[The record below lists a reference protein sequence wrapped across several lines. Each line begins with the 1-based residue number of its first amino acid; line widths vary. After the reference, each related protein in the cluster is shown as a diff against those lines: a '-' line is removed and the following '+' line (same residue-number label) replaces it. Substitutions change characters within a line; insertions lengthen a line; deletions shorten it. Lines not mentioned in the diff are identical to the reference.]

1 MQKKLVC
8 FFLLLS
14 ATLPCDHSFAA
25 KVEYEAGKNVKKK
38 LEVTNSFN
46 NHPLRFEKNLGQTA
60 GEVAFYSRGRGYNFF
75 LTPAE
80 SVMVLSKRKSSK
92 DQHGLVGKLHGQEPD
107 EFETSVIRMR
117 MVGANA
123 SSRITGKEKLQSTSH
138 YFVGNKKENWHQNIP
153 HFEKVRFREI
163 YSGID
168 QLYYGNQG
176 ELEYDFIISPG
187 SDPNE
192 IILEFKGADAL
203 SLDEGGN
210 LILTT
215 PSGKV
220 VQRAPLAYQNI
231 NGEKKTVASRYVI
244 KPDNRVGF
252 QLAQYDSRHEL
263 VIDPILKFSTYLG
276 GGSSDEAY
284 SIAVDSNDNVYVTG
298 STRSI
303 DFDTLNEIEGDDL
316 ELDVFV
322 FKLENAAFG
331 MDLVYS
337 TYLGG
342 SSFEQGESIAVDS
355 SGNAYVTGWT
365 DSTDFNTVNPIEGDS
380 AGRDVFVLKIS
391 ENAGVPSLDFSTYL
405 GGSGL
410 DQGESLALDT
420 QGNIYVAGWTQ
431 STDFDTVN
439 PLEGDSGF
447 NDAFVFKLEE
457 TPTGP
462 SLVYSTYLG
471 GSLNDEAYSIAVD
484 PSGNAYVAGR
494 TFSSDFDTVNTLD
507 TPDLSSDFFVF
518 KLEENAGVL
527 NLAYSTYLG
536 GSGAEEM
543 SGIAVDATGGA
554 YVTGYTTST
563 NLELVNPIEGDSG
576 DGTWDAYIFKLQ
588 EIAGFPVIA
597 WSTYLGG
604 SAADFAQSIAID
616 SSGNAFVAGYTLS
629 NDFDLVNEI
638 EGDSAGTD
646 VFVVKLND
654 SPTGPTVS
662 YSTYLGGDGNDRAFA
677 LALDSNDDA
686 LIAGW
691 TTSLNYDVVF
701 PIENRSGIS
710 DVIVSKIG
718 ETDTTPPVITT
729 PPDITQE
736 ATGPV
741 TFLNIGTA
749 TATDD
754 FSAPEFIQLFSNS
767 PGQFVLGTTGITWTA
782 IDQAGNTSTEIQN
795 ITIVDTTIPVLTLN
809 GANPLVHE
817 LGTPYVDPW
826 ANATDI
832 HDGPVPVTA
841 VFNELG
847 PNSFE
852 VIYTAT
858 DISGN
863 STSATRILNFVDT
876 TPPTLTLQGPNPAVF
891 NNVPFVEPGF
901 TAVDTVQ
908 GTVPVTVTASGP
920 QTGTFVLTYT
930 ATDFFGNSATATR
943 TVTIN
948 DTIPPAITI
957 NGANPFNYEIGTAY
971 VDPWADAVD
980 NVDGVLPVSFTTNQV
995 SPSQLNIIYTATD
1008 AAGNTASATRVVNFV
1023 DTTPPTL
1030 TLQGPNPAVFNNVPF
1045 VEPGFTATDSVQGTV
1060 PVTVTPPGPQTG
1072 TYILTYTATDF
1083 SGNSATATRTVTVND
1098 SIPPVITLNGP
1109 NPVILQSGQPYNDPW
1124 ATALD
1129 NVDGVLPVS
1138 GEFNQVSP
1146 TVIEVTY
1153 AATDMAG
1160 NTGTAIRTINIVP

>member
-1 MQKKLVC
+1 M
-8 FFLLLS
+8 
-14 ATLPCDHSFAA
+14 A
-25 KVEYEAGKNVKKK
+25 KNDSTK
-38 LEVTNSFN
+38 LEIAKSFYSQ
-46 NHPLRFEKNLGQTA
+46 PLRFEKNLGQTA
-60 GEVAFYSRGRGYNFF
+60 EEVRFFSRGRGYSFF

-80 SVMVLSKRKSSK
+80 SVMVLSKRKDQK
-92 DQHGLVGKLHGQEPD
+92 DPSGLREGFKGRDLGQ
-107 EFETSVIRMR
+107 FETSVIRMR
-117 MVGANA
+117 MAGANP
-123 SSRITGKEKLQSTSH
+123 SPHITGKEKLKSASH
-138 YFVGNKKENWHQNIP
+138 YFVGNKKDNWHREIP
-153 HFEKVRFREI
+153 HYEKVHFQEV
-163 YSGID
+163 YPGID
-168 QLYYGNQG
+168 LVYYGNQG
-176 ELEYDFIISPG
+176 ELEYDFIVKPG

-203 SLDEGGN
+203 SLNEQGD
-210 LILTT
+210 LILNT

-220 VQRAPLAYQNI
+220 IQRAPLAYQVI
-231 NGEKKTVASRYVI
+231 NDEKKTVASRYALESQ
-244 KPDNRVGF
+244 NRVTF
-252 QLAQYDSRHEL
+252 QVANFDRDHEL

-284 SIAVDSNDNVYVTG
+284 SIAVGPDDDVYVTG
-298 STRSI
+298 STRSM
-303 DFDTLNEIEGDDL
+303 DFDTLNEIEGDDV
-316 ELDVFV
+316 ELDIFV
-322 FKLENAAFG
+322 FKLETAPFG
-331 MDLVYS
+331 MNLVYS

-355 SGNAYVTGWT
+355 SGNVFVAGWT
-365 DSTDFNTVNPIEGDS
+365 DSNDFNTVNPIEGDS
-380 AGRDVFVLKIS
+380 GGRDVFVLKIS

-410 DQGESLALDT
+410 DQAESLALDP
-420 QGNIYVAGWTQ
+420 QGGIYVAGWTQ
-431 STDFDTVN
+431 SGDFDTLN
-439 PLEGDSGF
+439 ALEGDSGL

-462 SLVYSTYLG
+462 SLIYSTYLG
-471 GSLNDEAYSIAVD
+471 GSFNDEAYAIAVN
-484 PSGNAYVAGR
+484 PSGDAYVAGR
-494 TFSSDFDTVNTLD
+494 TFSPDFDTVNTLD

-576 DGTWDAYIFKLQ
+576 DGTWDAYVFKLQ
-588 EIAGFPVIA
+588 EIAGSPAIA

-604 SAADFAQSIAID
+604 GAADFAQSIAID
-616 SSGNAFVAGYTLS
+616 PSGNAFIAGYTLS

-646 VFVVKLND
+646 VFIVKLND
-654 SPTGPTVS
+654 SPSGPTRS

-677 LALDSNDDA
+677 IAIDSNDDA
-686 LIAGW
+686 YIAGW
-691 TTSLNYDVVF
+691 TTSLDYDVVF
-701 PIENRSGIS
+701 PIESRSGIS
-710 DVIVSKIG
+710 DVLVSKIG
-718 ETDTTPPVITT
+718 DTDTTPPVITT

-741 TFLNIGTA
+741 TFLDIGTA
-749 TATDD
+749 TVTDD
-754 FSAPEFIQLFSNS
+754 FSAPEFIHLFSNS
-767 PGQFVLGTTGITWTA
+767 PGQFVLGTIGITWTA

-795 ITIVDTTIPVLTLN
+795 VTIVDTTIPVLTLN
-809 GANPLVHE
+809 GPNPLAHE
-817 LGTPYVDPW
+817 LGTPFVDPW
-826 ANATDI
+826 AIATDI

-847 PNSFE
+847 PGSFE
-852 VIYTAT
+852 VVYTAT

-863 STSATRILNFVDT
+863 STSATRIINFVDT

-908 GTVPVTVTASGP
+908 GTVPVTVTPSGP

-930 ATDFFGNSATATR
+930 ATDFSGNSATATR

-948 DTIPPAITI
+948 DTIPPAISI
-957 NGANPFNYEIGTAY
+957 NGANPLNYEIGTAY
-971 VDPWADAVD
+971 VDPWANAVD
-980 NVDGVLPVSFTTNQV
+980 NVDGVLPVTLTTNQI
-995 SPSQLNIIYTATD
+995 SPNQFNVIYTATD
-1008 AAGNTASATRVVNFV
+1008 AAGNTASATRVVNFL

-1030 TLQGPNPAVFNNVPF
+1030 TLLGPNPAVYNNVPF

-1060 PVTVTPPGPQTG
+1060 PVTVTPQGPQTG
-1072 TYILTYTATDF
+1072 TYVLTYTATDF
-1083 SGNSATATRTVTVND
+1083 FGNSATATRTVTVND
-1098 SIPPVITLNGP
+1098 TLPPVITLNGA

-1129 NVDGVLPVS
+1129 NVDGVLAVS

-1146 TVIEVTY
+1146 NVIEVTY
-1153 AATDMAG
+1153 TATDLAG
-1160 NTGTAIRTINIVP
+1160 NTGTATRVVFILP